1 MPESEMIDYNQDYS
15 RSTSMVDSRCHSI
28 LDRSALRKVDPM
40 KQSLCISMDGS
51 ELGDF
56 NFHYGG
62 NIPSVPQSPTN
73 TQRKGSTKQPNQ
85 QKIQFFNLKN
95 NLTNNKALDTSHR
108 KHEASTLEDDEYDI
122 NRRSRSNELIE
133 SEAPKLVSSF
143 DLFQLKDSQNVARE
157 DISLKSNDLCN
168 DNISEDS
175 RTIENKNKPIESSE
189 SDEDSLKYIML
200 QSSKMEQK
208 LEKKMSLVDSQI
220 KSLQTQEQKEC
231 HIESTKFNLTL
242 ADNSL
247 EID

>member
-1 MPESEMIDYNQDYS
+1 MKNKFFAKNEVSKLHDSPSKTRESDMPESEMIDYQYYNQDYS
-15 RSTSMVDSRCHSI
+15 RSTSMVDSRCNSI
-28 LDRSALRKVDPM
+28 LDRSALRQVDPM

-56 NFHYGG
+56 NVNYGG

-95 NLTNNKALDTSHR
+95 NLTNKKALDTSHR

-122 NRRSRSNELIE
+122 NRRSRSNELIG
-133 SEAPKLVSSF
+133 SEKVGSF
-143 DLFQLKDSQNVARE
+143 DLFQLKDSQKMARE

-175 RTIENKNKPIESSE
+175 T
-189 SDEDSLKYIML
+189 
-200 QSSKMEQK
+200 
-208 LEKKMSLVDSQI
+208 
-220 KSLQTQEQKEC
+220 
-231 HIESTKFNLTL
+231 TK
-242 ADNSL
+242 
-247 EID
+247 